1 MSDEQH
7 TAEIVEALQSSG
19 LAEVYTD
26 EDGREVMRL
35 TGEGAAMAREL
46 GILEHGPRVDVPAT
60 TPEDQPKSIPPLEI
74 PGAFGTAVGAAMLG
88 FEQAL
93 RSEPPPEI
101 QAAEHI
107 PEPSLGGSDEGLVI
121 EFPDDLERER

>member
-1 MSDEQH
+1 MSEEEQN
-7 TAEIVEALQSSG
+7 AVIVDALRDAG

-26 EDGREVMRL
+26 EGGHEVMRL
-35 TGEGAAMAREL
+35 TDEGAAMAREL
-46 GILEHGPRVDVPAT
+46 GILDHSPPADAPAAAT
-60 TPEDQPKSIPPLEI
+60 DDEPASIPPLEF

-101 QAAEHI
+101 QAAEHV
-107 PEPSLGGSDEGLVI
+107 PERSLGGSDEGLVI
-121 EFPDDLERER
+121 EFPDDLERDR